1 MKSGR
6 LGLVRR
12 DVAIGDRICILYG
25 CSVPVLLREN
35 SRKPEL
41 VVVEETKRKVKYTKR
56 MTVESYRRRMEMK
69 KLHQKRK
76 TASML
81 SVCRRWLRATAWLR
95 VNDFARR
102 KLEVPRVTE
111 GFRKLLR
118 LAFDDFSSWRFEERA
133 TAWTSESHTSTH
145 LREPHSDFKAD
156 NFRSLKRKTLQGS
169 EQTNF
174 KRQRPAAGTARTT
187 ANGDVLSDR
196 TIGAQ
201 ETTNTADWW
210 DFDVALAAGRRWRD
224 IVKDRKKLLAEA
236 GWVTI
241 RAEDQARKAV
251 EFAAFEKWRRSEG
264 RWWTQL
270 SDRWIQLKD
279 STPSPVITKS
289 HQPIPLATATK
300 ASLRDPIF
308 IFADD
313 QVRPSWK
320 KPVNTSRLTRG
331 EGKVY
336 NVDIQE
342 NVRTRLRDDLYRS
355 WRMLG
360 DRYVHGMVDGQAIDS
375 RMKKTFL
382 RWSSKSGDLGIR
394 PEVNDSDELL

>member
-1 MKSGR
+1 VAGRGEKGVNPPAYYPRACSEAFCRGGFGSEALDTTGLINYGANSAVAQFCRRVRDVTWNRALIKMKSGR

-41 VVVEETKRKVKYTKR
+41 VVVEETKREVKYTKR

-102 KLEVPRVTE
+102 KLEVPRITE

-145 LREPHSDFKAD
+145 LREPHSDLKAD
-156 NFRSLKRKTLQGS
+156 NFRSLRRKTLQGS
-169 EQTNF
+169 ERTNF

-187 ANGDVLSDR
+187 ANGDVLSD
-196 TIGAQ
+196 
-201 ETTNTADWW
+201 
-210 DFDVALAAGRRWRD
+210 
-224 IVKDRKKLLAEA
+224 
-236 GWVTI
+236 
-241 RAEDQARKAV
+241 
-251 EFAAFEKWRRSEG
+251 
-264 RWWTQL
+264 
-270 SDRWIQLKD
+270 
-279 STPSPVITKS
+279 
-289 HQPIPLATATK
+289 
-300 ASLRDPIF
+300 
-308 IFADD
+308 
-313 QVRPSWK
+313 
-320 KPVNTSRLTRG
+320 
-331 EGKVY
+331 
-336 NVDIQE
+336 
-342 NVRTRLRDDLYRS
+342 
-355 WRMLG
+355 
-360 DRYVHGMVDGQAIDS
+360 
-375 RMKKTFL
+375 
-382 RWSSKSGDLGIR
+382 
-394 PEVNDSDELL
+394 